1 MRKKIL
7 FNLINICEFSSYIIV
22 QITST
27 FFIKNE
33 ITGLKKEI
41 NFFKNKLENE
51 ETKHK
56 ETATT
61 WQKLEEDLMNQLTQ
75 LTEKEAQARKSL
87 EEQTNAAEGLREQL
101 KMVQVTSMWR
111 YYQSR
116 THGYRY
122 FLRKRTPR
130 KLCDFVHAAGSKKF
144 TQLQIFIKFR
154 HINLN

>member
-101 KMVQVTSMWR
+101 KTVQVTSM
-111 YYQSR
+111 
-116 THGYRY
+116 
-122 FLRKRTPR
+122 
-130 KLCDFVHAAGSKKF
+130 
-144 TQLQIFIKFR
+144 
-154 HINLN
+154 